1 MASKIGMGPI
11 IKALRHAYSKD
22 EPLRTIADELAS
34 RTRST
39 RTTSVDRTMERT
51 GLDRATV
58 IDVFRRLEQLDLG
71 KFVVGRRGQPS
82 RIEWRYR
89 LQDVGQAAT
98 GELTEIEE
106 ADRLEEEEGGPARM
120 TRHSFQLRPEAAIA
134 LELPSDLTQLEAKRL
149 AEFIKTLPFGA

>member
-1 MASKIGMGPI
+1 MANKIGMGPI

-22 EPLRTIADELAS
+22 ESLRAACDELAS

-39 RTTSVDRTMERT
+39 RTSSVDRTMDRT
-51 GLDRATV
+51 GLSRATV

-89 LQDVGQAAT
+89 LQDVGQAAA
-98 GELTEIEE
+98 GEIVEIEQ
-106 ADRLEEEEGGPARM
+106 ADRLEDEE
-120 TRHSFQLRPEAAIA
+120 
-134 LELPSDLTQLEAKRL
+134 
-149 AEFIKTLPFGA
+149 